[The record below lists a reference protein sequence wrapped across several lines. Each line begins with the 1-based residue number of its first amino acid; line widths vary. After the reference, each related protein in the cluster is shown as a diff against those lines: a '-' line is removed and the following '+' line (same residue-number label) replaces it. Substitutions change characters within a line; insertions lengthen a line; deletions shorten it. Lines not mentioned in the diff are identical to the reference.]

1 MRWANR
7 ALLSGKA
14 GSAFFGDRWPGENG
28 MANLTPKQRR
38 FVEEYLSN
46 GENVVAAYRTAY
58 SKAAKEKTA
67 WTNGARM
74 LKSTRVAQVI
84 NEAQSRAKKR
94 TDRIMERYAI
104 TKENVLREF
113 ARIGFSDV
121 TDVVAI
127 VNGLVTVAD
136 TSEVPEDARR
146 AISEI
151 SESITESGD
160 RTIKVKSHSKIAALT
175 ALAKHLGLD
184 RPEPKDDDAID
195 DMANDQDPER
205 IDRGESTEER

>member
-1 MRWANR
+1 
-7 ALLSGKA
+7 
-14 GSAFFGDRWPGENG
+14 

-46 GENVVAAYRTAY
+46 GENVVAAYRAVY
-58 SKAAKEKTA
+58 SKAANEKTA

-84 NEAQSRAKKR
+84 HEAHQRAKKR
-94 TDRIMERYAI
+94 TDKIMERYAI

-121 TDVVAI
+121 TDIVSVKDGQVV
-127 VNGLVTVAD
+127 VKD
-136 TSEVPEDARR
+136 TDDVSDDARR

-151 SESITESGD
+151 SESINESGD

-184 RPEPKDDDAID
+184 KSDPQDDDAID

-205 IDRGESTEER
+205 IDRGEKTTEG

>member
-1 MRWANR
+1 
-7 ALLSGKA
+7 
-14 GSAFFGDRWPGENG
+14 

-46 GENVVAAYRTAY
+46 GENVVAAYRAVY
-58 SKAAKEKTA
+58 SKAANEKTA

-84 NEAQSRAKKR
+84 HEAHQRAKKR
-94 TDRIMERYAI
+94 TDKIMERYAI

-113 ARIGFSDV
+113 ARIGFADV
-121 TDVVAI
+121 TDVVSIAGGRVHI
-127 VNGLVTVAD
+127 SDTDGL
-136 TSEVPEDARR
+136 SEDAKRS
-146 AISEI
+146 ISEI
-151 SESITESGD
+151 SETISESGD

-184 RPEPKDDDAID
+184 KPEPDNDDALN

-205 IDRGESTEER
+205 IDRGESTEEG

>member
-1 MRWANR
+1 
-7 ALLSGKA
+7 
-14 GSAFFGDRWPGENG
+14 

-46 GENVVAAYRTAY
+46 GENGVDAYRCAY
-58 SKAAKEKTA
+58 SKTASDKTA
-67 WTNGARM
+67 WANASRL
-74 LKSTRVAQVI
+74 LKNSKVAQVL
-84 NEAQSRAKKR
+84 EGARKRAAQRM
-94 TDRIMERYAI
+94 DRVVERYAI

-113 ARIGFSDV
+113 ARIGFADV
-121 TDVVAI
+121 TDVVSIAGGSVSI
-127 VNGLVTVAD
+127 SD
-136 TSEVPEDARR
+136 TAELSEDAKR

-151 SESITESGD
+151 SETISESGD

-184 RPEPKDDDAID
+184 KPEPDNDDALN

-205 IDRGESTEER
+205 IDRGESTEEG

>member
-1 MRWANR
+1 
-7 ALLSGKA
+7 
-14 GSAFFGDRWPGENG
+14 

-38 FVEEYLSN
+38 FAEEYLSN
-46 GENVVAAYRTAY
+46 GENGVEAYRAAY
-58 SKAAKEKTA
+58 SKTA
-67 WTNGARM
+67 SYKNADREARR
-74 LKSTRVAQVI
+74 LLANPRITPVI
-84 NEAQSRAKKR
+84 NEARRKAKKR
-94 TDRIMERYAI
+94 TDRIVERYAI

-121 TDVVAI
+121 TDVVSI

-175 ALAKHLGLD
+175 ALARHLGLD

-205 IDRGESTEER
+205 IDRGESAEEG

>member
-1 MRWANR
+1 
-7 ALLSGKA
+7 
-14 GSAFFGDRWPGENG
+14 

-46 GENVVAAYRTAY
+46 GENAPAAYRAAY
-58 SKAAKEKTA
+58 SESASYATA
-67 WTNGARM
+67 ERNGRRV
-74 LKSTRVAQVI
+74 LKNTRVVPVIRDAQ
-84 NEAQSRAKKR
+84 ERAKRR

-121 TDVVAI
+121 TDVVSI
-127 VNGLVTVAD
+127 ENGLVTVAD

>member
-1 MRWANR
+1 
-7 ALLSGKA
+7 
-14 GSAFFGDRWPGENG
+14 

-46 GENVVAAYRTAY
+46 GENATAAYRAAY
-58 SKAAKEKTA
+58 KPKGSASTVERNAYAVLKNTKVTPVIRE
-67 WTNGARM
+67 ARA
-74 LKSTRVAQVI
+74 RAQARI
-84 NEAQSRAKKR
+84 
-94 TDRIMERYAI
+94 DRIMERYAI

-121 TDVVAI
+121 TDI
-127 VNGLVTVAD
+127 VSVQGGRVHVKNTDA
-136 TSEVPEDARR
+136 VPEDARR

-151 SESITESGD
+151 SESINESGD

-184 RPEPKDDDAID
+184 KPDPQDDDAID

-205 IDRGESTEER
+205 IDRGEKTPEG